1 MSNSQILINEHIKCT
16 RKNTIIKV
24 FGIKNYHPTFA
35 TCRNKRVHIINYQ
48 LSIKMKQL
56 NPSAALTGAIGLAA
70 LANPVTGHAQLVN
83 TSVFN
88 GTVNR
93 NYETSQE
100 SWPDRTSPAAG
111 KPNVV
116 WILLDDVGFG
126 ASSAFGG
133 LIRTPNFDRLADNG
147 LRYTNF
153 HTCAISAP
161 TRAALLTGRNHHRV
175 HFGGFAHQ
183 GMSAGFPGWDGYLP
197 AEAGTIAETL
207 RDYGYN
213 TFAVGKYG
221 ITRDE
226 DATDAG
232 PFDRWPSGKGFEKFL
247 GFLGSQTDQY
257 KPQLVENNSFVTPDG
272 RHLSEQIT
280 DKAIDYI
287 RKQKAAAPDKPFF
300 LYYAPAAVHS
310 PHQVAKK
317 WRDEYKGQ
325 FDEGWDVYREKVFAQ
340 QKKLGVIPAGAVL
353 PERDPNI
360 RAWNSLS
367 PDEKRL
373 YARFMETYAAYLTYT
388 DYEAGRLIQ
397 TLQDL
402 NQLDNTLIF
411 VLIGDNG
418 ASKEGDLQGTVT
430 LDEFLS
436 TSPATW
442 EEQLAKNLNRIDQI
456 GEPEGTNVN
465 YPLGW
470 AQATNT
476 PFRLW
481 KSDANSEGGTR
492 NPLIVHYP
500 KGITEKGGIRNQY
513 GHVIDLFPTTVDFLG
528 FQPHREIRGVKQ
540 IPLQG
545 TSLVYSF
552 NDKAAPSR
560 HTVQYHY
567 IFGQGSIYRDGW
579 KASFAFHP
587 NFIDLALLRLGK
599 TSIPELIKA
608 SRQAPQWEL
617 YNLNEDFNEQI
628 DLAGKNP
635 QKLEELKALFEE
647 QAQENNVYPLVNW
660 SHILGKFGGAAANRK
675 DHSKIIK

>member
-1 MSNSQILINEHIKCT
+1 MPGRRRQE
-16 RKNTIIKV
+16 RKETDIIKTY
-24 FGIKNYHPTFA
+24 K
-35 TCRNKRVHIINYQ
+35 
-48 LSIKMKQL
+48 KMKRI
-56 NPSAALTGAIGLAA
+56 NHSAALTGAIGLAA
-70 LANPVTGHAQLVN
+70 MANPAQGLAQLIN

-93 NYETSQE
+93 NYESSEE
-100 SWPDRTSPAAG
+100 SWPDRTNPAAG

-116 WILLDDVGFG
+116 WVVLDDVGFG
-126 ASSAFGG
+126 ATSAFGG
-133 LIRTPNFDRLADNG
+133 LIRTPNFDTLASNG

-183 GMSAGFPGWDGYLP
+183 GMSAGFPSWDGYLP

-257 KPQLVENNSFVTPDG
+257 KPALVEDNSFVTPDG

-317 WRDEYKGQ
+317 WRDEYRGQ
-325 FDEGWDVYREKVFAQ
+325 FDEGWDVYREKVFNR
-340 QKKLGVIPAGAVL
+340 QKKLGVIPANATL
-353 PERDPNI
+353 PARDPNI
-360 RAWNSLS
+360 KAWDSLS
-367 PDEKRL
+367 PDAKRL
-373 YARFMETYAAYLTYT
+373 FSRFMETYAAYLTYT
-388 DYEAGRLIQ
+388 DYEVGRLVR
-397 TLQDL
+397 TLEEL
-402 NQLDNTLIF
+402 NQLENTVLF

-418 ASKEGDLQGTVT
+418 ASKEGDFHGTVT

-436 TSPATW
+436 FDRASE
-442 EEQLAKNLNRIDQI
+442 EEQIAKNLKRIDRI

-470 AQATNT
+470 AQAANT

-500 KGITEKGGIRNQY
+500 KGIGEKGGIRNQY
-513 GHVIDLFPTTVDFLG
+513 GHVIDLFPTTIDLLG
-528 FQPHREIRGVKQ
+528 FPPHKEIRGVEQ

-545 TSLVYSF
+545 TSLAYSF
-552 NDKAAPSR
+552 NDRNAASH
-560 HTVQYHY
+560 HTVQYYY
-567 IFGQGSIYRDGW
+567 IFGQGAVYSDGW

-587 NFIDLALLRLGK
+587 NFLDIALFRQGK
-599 TSIPELIKA
+599 TSFAELQKTA
-608 SRQAPQWEL
+608 RQAPQWEL
-617 YNLNEDFNEQI
+617 YNLNDDFNEQI
-628 DLAGKNP
+628 DLAARNP
-635 QKLEELKALFEE
+635 QKLEELKALFER
-647 QAQENNVYPLVNW
+647 QAEENKLYPLLNW
-660 SHILGKFGGAAANRK
+660 SHIFGKFASGAADRNK
-675 DHSKIIK
+675 VDVDKILK